1 MGTLRTVVLHRPGR
15 ELERLTP
22 RNADRLLFDGIPWV
36 ERAQLEHDAFADVLR
51 ARGVRVL
58 LLGDLLVE
66 ALADGPARRA
76 GIDAAVDDRRLGR
89 ELAAAVRGELA
100 DLDASGLAEALVGGR
115 SFGELAGGGGSL
127 VRRMA
132 GPDDFAVDP
141 LPNLMF
147 TRDSSVRVG
156 NRIVAGS
163 MGMAARRRE
172 ASLVA
177 LAHGAADGPGH
188 DALGGVVPTASR
200 DASAVEGGDVLLL
213 APGVLAVGV
222 GERTSPAGA
231 ESFARAMFADGLAH
245 TVLAVPITQRRA
257 TMHLDTVAT
266 MVDVDTMVI
275 FPEVLDALE
284 AWTILPSPRD
294 GGGDGDGDLLVEG
307 PEPFRPAA
315 ARAMGVD
322 ELRAV
327 PTGPAGVAA
336 EREQWDDGN
345 NTLAL
350 APGLVVAYERN
361 TATNARL
368 GAAGIDVVTI
378 EGFELGSGRGGPRCL
393 SCPWSRDPV
402 PGGPP
407 GRASTGPS

>member
-1 MGTLRTVVLHRPGR
+1 MTPRVDTEVGPLRTVVLHRPGP
-15 ELERLTP
+15 ELQRLTP

-36 ERAQLEHDAFADVLR
+36 ERAQLEHDRFADTLR
-51 ARGVRVL
+51 AHGVEVL
-58 LLGDLLVE
+58 LLADLLTE
-66 ALADGPARRA
+66 ALHDA
-76 GIDAAVDDRRLGR
+76 GSRDSGIAAAVDERVLGR
-89 ELAAAVRGELA
+89 ELGAAVREQMTTMSAPDLATALIGGLTFRELGDGEN
-100 DLDASGLAEALVGGR
+100 
-115 SFGELAGGGGSL
+115 SL
-127 VRRMA
+127 VRRMH
-132 GPDDFAVDP
+132 GPDEFAVDP

-147 TRDSSVRVG
+147 TRDSSMRVG
-156 NRIVAGS
+156 DRVVAAA
-163 MGMAARRRE
+163 MGMPARRRE

-177 LAHGAADGPGH
+177 LAHGGRA
-188 DALGGVVPTASR
+188 ALGGVTHTEAR
-200 DASAVEGGDVLLL
+200 DTSAVEGGDVLLL
-213 APGVLAVGV
+213 APGVLAIGV

-266 MVDVDTMVI
+266 MVDVDAMVV

-284 AWTILPSPRD
+284 AWTITPGLQIT
-294 GGGDGDGDLLVEG
+294 G

-315 ARAMGVD
+315 ARAMGIE

-327 PTGPAGVAA
+327 DTGPAGVAA

-361 TATNARL
+361 TTTNGRL
-368 GAAGIDVVTI
+368 RDAGIEVVTI

-393 SCPWSRDPV
+393 SCPWARDTP
-402 PGGPP
+402 
-407 GRASTGPS
+407 

>member
-1 MGTLRTVVLHRPGR
+1 MTPRVDSEVGPLRTVVLHRPGP
-15 ELERLTP
+15 ELQRLTP

-36 ERAQLEHDAFADVLR
+36 ERAQLEHDRFADTLR
-51 ARGVRVL
+51 AHGVEVL
-58 LLGDLLVE
+58 LLADLLTD
-66 ALADGPARRA
+66 ALHDDGSRDS
-76 GIDAAVDDRRLGR
+76 GIAAAVDERVLGR
-89 ELAAAVRGELA
+89 ELGAAVRDQMAALAPPDLATALIGGLTFRELG
-100 DLDASGLAEALVGGR
+100 DGGH
-115 SFGELAGGGGSL
+115 SL
-127 VRRMA
+127 VRRMH
-132 GPDDFAVDP
+132 GPDEFAVDP

-147 TRDSSVRVG
+147 TRDSSMRVG
-156 NRIVAGS
+156 DRVVAAV
-163 MGMAARRRE
+163 MGMPARRRE

-177 LAHGAADGPGH
+177 LAHAGRP
-188 DALGGVVPTASR
+188 ALGGVTHTAPR
-200 DASAVEGGDVLLL
+200 DTSPVEGGDVLLL
-213 APGVLAVGV
+213 APGVLAIGV

-266 MVDVDTMVI
+266 MVDVDAMVV

-284 AWTILPSPRD
+284 AWTITPGLHIA
-294 GGGDGDGDLLVEG
+294 G

-315 ARAMGVD
+315 ARAMGID

-327 PTGPAGVAA
+327 DTGPAGVAA

-361 TATNARL
+361 TTTNGRL
-368 GAAGIDVVTI
+368 RDAGIEVVTI

-393 SCPWSRDPV
+393 SCPWARV
-402 PGGPP
+402 
-407 GRASTGPS
+407 TT

>member
-1 MGTLRTVVLHRPGR
+1 MTPRVDTEVGPLRTVVLHRPGP
-15 ELERLTP
+15 ELQRLTP

-36 ERAQLEHDAFADVLR
+36 ERAQLEHDRFADTLR
-51 ARGVRVL
+51 GHGVEVL
-58 LLGDLLVE
+58 LLADLLTE
-66 ALADGPARRA
+66 ALHDA
-76 GIDAAVDDRRLGR
+76 GSRDSGIAAAVDERVLGR
-89 ELAAAVRGELA
+89 ELGAAVREQMTAMSAPDLATALIGGLTFRELGDGEN
-100 DLDASGLAEALVGGR
+100 
-115 SFGELAGGGGSL
+115 SL
-127 VRRMA
+127 VRRMH
-132 GPDDFAVDP
+132 GPDEFAVDP

-147 TRDSSVRVG
+147 TRDSSMRVG
-156 NRIVAGS
+156 DRVVAAA
-163 MGMAARRRE
+163 MGMPARRRE

-177 LAHGAADGPGH
+177 LAHGGRP
-188 DALGGVVPTASR
+188 ALGGVTHTEAR
-200 DASAVEGGDVLLL
+200 DTSAVEGGDVLLL
-213 APGVLAVGV
+213 APGVLAIGV

-266 MVDVDTMVI
+266 MVDVDAMVV

-284 AWTILPSPRD
+284 AWTITPGLHIS
-294 GGGDGDGDLLVEG
+294 G

-315 ARAMGVD
+315 ARAMGIE

-327 PTGPAGVAA
+327 DTGPAGVAA

-361 TATNARL
+361 TTTNGRL
-368 GAAGIDVVTI
+368 RDAGIEVVTI

-393 SCPWSRDPV
+393 SCPWARDAP
-402 PGGPP
+402 
-407 GRASTGPS
+407 

>member
-1 MGTLRTVVLHRPGR
+1 MESDAPHVDTEVGALRTVVLHRPGP

-36 ERAQLEHDAFADVLR
+36 DRAQLEHDAFADLLR
-51 ARGVRVL
+51 GEGVRVL
-58 LLGDLLVE
+58 LLADVLVE
-66 ALADGPARRA
+66 ALAAVPAARDQ
-76 GIDAAVDDRRLGR
+76 GIADAVDERTLGR
-89 ELAAAVRGELA
+89 ELGGAVRAELA
-100 DLDASGLAEALVGGR
+100 ELDDAALADVLVGGR
-115 SFGELAGGGGSL
+115 TFAELAVTGSSL
-127 VRRMA
+127 VRAMA
-132 GPDDFAVDP
+132 GPHDFAVDP

-156 NRIVAGS
+156 PRVVASS
-163 MGMAARRRE
+163 MGMPARRRE

-177 LAHGAADGPGH
+177 LAQRHHPE
-188 DALGGVVPTASR
+188 LGVVAPTAPR
-200 DASAVEGGDVLLL
+200 DPSAVEGGDVLLL

-275 FPEVLDALE
+275 YPGVLEGLE
-284 AWTILPSPRD
+284 AWTIRPD
-294 GGGDGDGDLLVEG
+294 GPDHLHISG

-315 ARAMGVD
+315 ARAMGIGT
-322 ELRAV
+322 LRAV
-327 PTGPAGVAA
+327 DTGLESVAA

-350 APGLVVAYERN
+350 SPGRVVAYERN
-361 TATNARL
+361 TTTNARL
-368 GAAGIDVVTI
+368 EAAGIEVLTI
-378 EGFELGSGRGGPRCL
+378 AGFELGSGRGGPRCL
-393 SCPWSRDPV
+393 SCPWE
-402 PGGPP
+402 
-407 GRASTGPS
+407 RAPLD

>member
-1 MGTLRTVVLHRPGR
+1 MAPRVDTEVGPLRTVVLHRPGP
-15 ELERLTP
+15 ELQRLTP

-36 ERAQLEHDAFADVLR
+36 ERAQLEHDRFAGTLR
-51 ARGVRVL
+51 AHGVEVL
-58 LLGDLLVE
+58 LLADLLTE
-66 ALADGPARRA
+66 ALHDDAAADS
-76 GIDAAVDDRRLGR
+76 GIAAAVDERVLGR
-89 ELAAAVRGELA
+89 ELGAAVREQMA
-100 DLDASGLAEALVGGR
+100 GLAPDDLAAALIGGLTFR
-115 SFGELAGGGGSL
+115 ELGDGENSL
-127 VRRMA
+127 VRRMH

-147 TRDSSVRVG
+147 TRDSSMRVG
-156 NRIVAGS
+156 DRVVAAV
-163 MGMAARRRE
+163 MGMPARRRE

-177 LAHGAADGPGH
+177 LAHAGRP
-188 DALGGVVPTASR
+188 ALGGVTHTAPR
-200 DASAVEGGDVLLL
+200 DVSAVEGGDVLLL
-213 APGVLAVGV
+213 APGVLAIGV

-266 MVDVDTMVI
+266 MVDVDTMVV

-284 AWTILPSPRD
+284 AWTIRPSTP
-294 GGGDGDGDLLVEG
+294 GLSITG

-315 ARAMGVD
+315 ARAMGID

-327 PTGPAGVAA
+327 DTGPAGVAA

-361 TATNARL
+361 TTTNGRL
-368 GAAGIDVVTI
+368 RDAGIEVVTI

-393 SCPWSRDPV
+393 SCPWARDV
-402 PGGPP
+402 P
-407 GRASTGPS
+407 